1 MCYRM
6 VYQIHRLSYHSEV
19 NIMNRTE
26 LLEAYIDRILDNMST
41 KDLMRLVGDQIE
53 ENLSGYSDEE
63 LIAEVEEYYPDL
75 LED

>member
-1 MCYRM
+1 
-6 VYQIHRLSYHSEV
+6 V
-19 NIMNRTE
+19 NRQD